1 MALWDDL
8 ADLAISAG
16 TDTFGRPCVY
26 RWPSLTEVT
35 FTGIYDATH
44 EPTKARLD
52 TLTEVSTEAPV
63 LEVRLR
69 DFPSG
74 HPRQGAE
81 VDVEGL
87 DDEVLEYTVE
97 DIKPKDYGSL
107 LLILRDR

>member
-1 MALWDDL
+1 MAAWDDL

-16 TDTFGRPCVY
+16 TGTFGRPCLY
-26 RWPSLTEVT
+26 RWPALDEVA
-35 FTGIYDATH
+35 FEGIYDATH
-44 EPTKARLD
+44 QPTKASLD

-63 LEVRLR
+63 LEVRVR

-74 HPRQGAE
+74 HPRQGGE

-87 DDEVLEYTVE
+87 GDEVLEYAIE
-97 DIKPKDYGSL
+97 DIKPKDYGAL

>member
-1 MALWDDL
+1 MAFWDDL

-16 TDTFGRPCVY
+16 TGTFGRPCLY
-26 RWPSLTEVT
+26 RWPSLTEVA
-35 FTGIYDATH
+35 FDGIYDATH

-52 TLTEVSTEAPV
+52 VMTEVSTEAPV
-63 LEVRLR
+63 LKVRAR

-87 DDEVLEYTVE
+87 DAEVLEYTIE
-97 DIKPKDYGSL
+97 DIQPEDYGSL